1 MDMHSWEVPPKEAVE
16 IQERLRGKVEICAH
30 EGHIATIAGVDVSM
44 NRFSDGL
51 YAGIIVL
58 SYPDMTPIT
67 HAVFHGKIKFPYVP
81 GLLSFR
87 EIPALLKCFEK
98 LSVIP
103 DVIMVDGQGIAH
115 PRRLGIASHLGVL
128 LDRPTIGCAK
138 SRLYGIGNEPMNP
151 GETMSLRDPKN
162 SEELGMMIKIKNGAR
177 PVIISPGHKMDVESA
192 LRIALPC
199 FKGYRLPEP
208 TRQAHLLVNA
218 FRKGEIV

>member
-1 MDMHSWEVPPKEAVE
+1 MHSWEVPPKEAIE
-16 IQERLRGKVEICAH
+16 IQEKLRTKIELASFD
-30 EGHIATIAGVDVSM
+30 GHINTIAGVDVSM
-44 NRFSDGL
+44 NRFSDDL

-58 SYPDMTPIT
+58 SYPDMKPIE
-67 HAVFHGKIKFPYVP
+67 HATIEGKIKFPYIP

-98 LSVIP
+98 LTIKP
-103 DVIMVDGQGIAH
+103 DVVMVDGQGIAH

-128 LDRPTIGCAK
+128 LDMPTIGCAK
-138 SRLYGIGNEPMNP
+138 SRLYGIGNEPMNV
-151 GETMSLRDPKN
+151 GETVSLRDPKN
-162 SEELGMMIKIKNGAR
+162 DQELGVMIKIKNGAR
-177 PVIISPGHKMDVESA
+177 PVIISPGHRMDIESA
-192 LRIALPC
+192 MRIALPC